1 MESGCDALS
10 LDLYDNYNPS
20 GCHAFL
26 IATLPPSL
34 GPTPRLAHVSIT
46 GRLFTEDRTV
56 WSDNEADADLL
67 GFRHLV
73 TAVTDIVRDEAL
85 LPASIGVY
93 GDWGSGKS
101 SLLRMVEQELK
112 KDEDT
117 LVLWFNGWL
126 FEGFDDAKTAL
137 MGTIV
142 DEIVSERT
150 LKAKTTE
157 TGKKLAF
164 KLLKRLP
171 LLRLLNAG
179 VRAATSFAVAGKVG
193 AAASLTADGV
203 ALWSDFNKASQEQL
217 DKAEQMSMDDIEN
230 AIKSDAGQSL
240 RRGIR
245 EFRKDFAELL
255 KETHISRLV
264 VLIDDLDRCSP
275 DTVIE
280 TLEAIKLFLFVPKT
294 AFIIGADER
303 LVRYAVRRRFPE
315 LPGEQVEVGRDYL
328 EKLIQYPVR
337 VPPLGRA
344 EMETY
349 ISLLFAKK
357 AKDVTADQFET
368 ARKTV
373 TECNAEALFGVRFNH
388 STAQKICGVVPQELG
403 DNLALA
409 ERVAPVLAAGLLGN
423 PRQCKRFLNML
434 VMRMSMATS
443 RGFTL
448 KQRVL
453 VKVMLLEYFHTESFR
468 NLAEAQAK
476 SDGKPPQLAKAEA
489 KAKGMVRKDVSG
501 DDEGEDGQDGA
512 RASATKSSRQKHADP
527 EELLP
532 AWLEDPTLS
541 DWLRSE
547 PSLASE
553 DLRPYF
559 FFARD
564 KLLHTLGTS
573 EQRMSP
579 AAQELLQRLLEP
591 GKAALKATLVS
602 AQSLSP
608 ADAAAVLQAL
618 SERSR
623 QEEDPGHENS
633 ALGRIIEFV
642 KVRKELVGQAITVLN
657 DLPENN
663 LPPALPPQVVLIA
676 PGEKEKALV
685 RQLFAKWSKSSNK
698 NLRVAAESHLK
709 KLQGTN

>member
-1 MESGCDALS
+1 
-10 LDLYDNYNPS
+10 
-20 GCHAFL
+20 
-26 IATLPPSL
+26 
-34 GPTPRLAHVSIT
+34 
-46 GRLFTEDRTV
+46 V

-67 GFRHLV
+67 GFHHLV
-73 TAVTDIVRDEAL
+73 SAVTDIVRDEAL
-85 LPASIGVY
+85 LPASVGVY

-112 KDEDT
+112 KNEDT

-157 TGKKLAF
+157 TGKRLAY
-164 KLLKRLP
+164 KLLKRIP
-171 LLRLLNAG
+171 VLRLLNMG
-179 VRAATSFAVAGKVG
+179 VRTATSFAVAGNVG
-193 AAASLTADGV
+193 AAASMTADGV
-203 ALWSDFNKASQEQL
+203 ALWNDFTKTSQEQL
-217 DKAEQMSMDDIEN
+217 DKTEEMPVEEIEKG
-230 AIKSDAGQSL
+230 IRSDAGESL

-245 EFRKDFAELL
+245 DFRKDFAELL
-255 KETHISRLV
+255 KETKISRLV

-275 DTVIE
+275 DTIIE

-315 LPGEQVEVGRDYL
+315 LPGEQIEVGRDYL

-337 VPPLGRA
+337 VPPLGRP

-357 AKDVTADQFET
+357 AKDVTPEQFET
-368 ARKTV
+368 ARKSV
-373 TECNAEALFGVRFNH
+373 TESSAEALFGVRFDH
-388 STAQKICGVVPQELG
+388 AAAQKICGKVPPELG

-409 ERVAPVLAAGLLGN
+409 ERIAPVLAAGLLGN

-434 VMRMSMATS
+434 VMRMSMAKS

-453 VKVMLLEYFHTESFR
+453 VKVMLLEYFHTETFR
-468 NLAEAQAK
+468 NLAHAQAK
-476 SDGKPPQLAKAEA
+476 HEGKPLLLANAETKAIGKAKDGIAEEDGEYNDRETGKHSSAKATRS
-489 KAKGMVRKDVSG
+489 KGNVESQS
-501 DDEGEDGQDGA
+501 DE
-512 RASATKSSRQKHADP
+512 P
-527 EELLP
+527 LP
-532 AWLEDPTLS
+532 PWLEDPALS
-541 DWLRSE
+541 DWLKSE
-547 PSLASE
+547 PRLASE

-579 AAQELLQRLLEP
+579 SAQDILQRMLQP
-591 GKAALKATLVS
+591 GRANLKAALEKTKE
-602 AQSLSP
+602 LSS
-608 ADAAAVLQAL
+608 ADANAVLGAL
-618 SERSR
+618 SARTR
-623 QEEDPGHENS
+623 QEEDPGDENS
-633 ALGRIIEFV
+633 ALWRIIELA
-642 KVRKELVGQAITVLN
+642 KARKELVGQVITVLM
-657 DLPENN
+657 DLPESN
-663 LPPALPPQVVLIA
+663 LPPALPPQLVLVA
-676 PGEKEKALV
+676 SEEREKPLV
-685 RQLFAKWSKSSNK
+685 RQVFEKWAKSSNK
-698 NLRVAAESHLK
+698 MLRVAAESQLGK
-709 KLQGTN
+709 I